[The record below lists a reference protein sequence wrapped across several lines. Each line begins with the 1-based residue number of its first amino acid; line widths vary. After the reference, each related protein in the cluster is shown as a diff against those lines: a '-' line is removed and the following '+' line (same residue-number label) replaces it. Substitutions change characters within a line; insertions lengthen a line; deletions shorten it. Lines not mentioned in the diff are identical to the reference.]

1 MYHNIYKQPMNLP
14 VPIQDKLNNLANA
27 CDQLSAAIKTPVA
40 NVAAQPEAQVP
51 VEDAG
56 AAQDQVPEAV
66 VPAAGEGAEAAQPE
80 AQVPVKEAAQV
91 PVEEAAQVP
100 VEEAGAAQPVP
111 VEEAA
116 QDQVPDAAQDQ
127 VPVED
132 EGEAQDQ
139 VPVED
144 AGAAQV
150 PVAAQDQVPDAAQ
163 DQVPDAAGQG
173 DQEAAGSAQGAAGSA
188 PDATA
193 QVPDAAQGP
202 ALGDNTAIQVDGS
215 TLLYG
220 NIIKAFENMQTDQKK
235 NVNKLSQDK
244 LDEVYN
250 KLKTAKTTVE
260 VQNIL
265 RAHNFEMGGTTPAKR
280 FVKRVIGGTRKP
292 RMHRRKK
299 TQRKRSKTI
308 KKKNRAGNR
317 R

>member
-1 MYHNIYKQPMNLP
+1 MNLP

-127 VPVED
+127 VPVE
-132 EGEAQDQ
+132 EAGAAQDQ
-139 VPVED
+139 VPVEE
-144 AGAAQV
+144 
-150 PVAAQDQVPDAAQ
+150 AAQDQVPDAAQ
-163 DQVPDAAGQG
+163 
-173 DQEAAGSAQGAAGSA
+173 
-188 PDATA
+188 
-193 QVPDAAQGP
+193 PDAAQGP

-317 R
+317 K

>member
-127 VPVED
+127 VPVE
-132 EGEAQDQ
+132 EAGAAQDQ
-139 VPVED
+139 VPVEE
-144 AGAAQV
+144 
-150 PVAAQDQVPDAAQ
+150 AAQDQVPDAAQ
-163 DQVPDAAGQG
+163 
-173 DQEAAGSAQGAAGSA
+173 
-188 PDATA
+188 
-193 QVPDAAQGP
+193 PDAAQGP

-317 R
+317 K

>member
-14 VPIQDKLNNLANA
+14 VPIQDKLNNLAIA

-127 VPVED
+127 VPVE
-132 EGEAQDQ
+132 EAGAAQDQ
-139 VPVED
+139 VPVEE
-144 AGAAQV
+144 
-150 PVAAQDQVPDAAQ
+150 AAQDQVPDAAQ
-163 DQVPDAAGQG
+163 
-173 DQEAAGSAQGAAGSA
+173 
-188 PDATA
+188 
-193 QVPDAAQGP
+193 PDAAQGP

-317 R
+317 K